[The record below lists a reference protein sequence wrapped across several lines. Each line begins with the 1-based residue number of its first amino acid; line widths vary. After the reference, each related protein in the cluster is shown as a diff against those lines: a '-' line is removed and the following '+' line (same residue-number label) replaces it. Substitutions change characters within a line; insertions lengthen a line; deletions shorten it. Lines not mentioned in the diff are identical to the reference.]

1 MKSELQITPLA
12 LSRKPVTIRLLVGV
26 ARIALAMT
34 LVFFGPVTAMRTP
47 DIISAHD
54 IGAPLLHDASVGQ
67 TIVLLNIRVKM
78 SPPRGVALWQGGT
91 AHVTIVI
98 DDAGDTVT
106 DGLMELVLPKTLEP
120 ATARGQDDLPQWNL
134 GTLPAG
140 SRTVRELEV
149 FVSPNAP
156 LGGTTITPT
165 LTVFA
170 NDKYNVQSVS
180 HRTPVVA
187 ASAVDVSAFTAVR
200 TGGTVSLKWKTM
212 SEPGALGFRI
222 WSSTAQKPGDHHLVT
237 TDLVT
242 ARGEPTSYAIS
253 TTGASS
259 ASYWLELVD
268 QGNTRRWV
276 KVASTEPTRAVF
288 LPVLSN

>member
-1 MKSELQITPLA
+1 MKLELQTTLLA
-12 LSRKPVTIRLLVGV
+12 LSRKPAIAEVLVRV

-34 LVFFGPVTAMRTP
+34 LVFFGPVTAMRTTENV
-47 DIISAHD
+47 SAQT
-54 IGAPLLHDASVGQ
+54 IGAHFRRATSDGQ
-67 TIVLLNIRVKM
+67 TKVQLNIRVKM
-78 SPPRGVALWQGGT
+78 SPPLGVALWQGGT

-98 DDAGDTVT
+98 DNAGDMVT
-106 DGLMELVLPKTLEP
+106 DGLMELVLPRTLEP
-120 ATARGQDDLPQWNL
+120 VTARGQDDLPQWNL

-156 LGGTTITPT
+156 LGNTTITPT

-180 HRTPVVA
+180 HRSPVVA
-187 ASAVDVSAFTAVR
+187 ASAVDVSAFAAVR
-200 TGGTVSLKWKTM
+200 SGGMVSLTWKTM

-222 WSSTAQKPGDHHLVT
+222 WSSTAQKPGEHHLVT

-242 ARGEPTSYAIS
+242 ARGEPTSYSIS
-253 TTGASS
+253 TTGANT

-288 LPVLSN
+288 LPVLSK